1 MQFSYKAKTVQGETK
16 NGTLEALSRRA
27 ALDILQKQGFY
38 VISLREIKNPLQIN
52 ISLPFFSG
60 VPQKEKIAFVR
71 QFAVMLKSDIPP
83 LQALKALVHQSKNR
97 QMREIIAKM
106 AEGIET
112 GSPLS
117 QVCSMHPKVF
127 NNFFVSIVKSG
138 EAAGKVS
145 SSLSYLADHLEKDYN
160 FNRKVLGALIY
171 PIFVIVVLIGA
182 FFLVTFFIIPK
193 ISEILQSF
201 SGKLPFTTTV
211 IIGLSHFVQKGG
223 WAIIV
228 FGFVA
233 LLILYFFFRKN
244 PKTKMFYDKILLRVP
259 IFGSFVMKINLVRL
273 AENLSVLISSG
284 LPITQALAIT
294 EDIMT
299 NAVYKDIIK
308 KAQEKVSQGEKIS
321 SLTQEYP
328 QFISSFVTQ
337 MIATGEE
344 TGRLEETL
352 KTVVDFYREE
362 TERTAANLT
371 TLIEPVLIL
380 IMGIGIGFLAVGI
393 FIPLFQ
399 IGLQG
404 MGGM

>member
-1 MQFSYKAKTVQGETK
+1 
-16 NGTLEALSRRA
+16 
-27 ALDILQKQGFY
+27 
-38 VISLREIKNPLQIN
+38 
-52 ISLPFFSG
+52 
-60 VPQKEKIAFVR
+60 
-71 QFAVMLKSDIPP
+71 
-83 LQALKALVHQSKNR
+83 
-97 QMREIIAKM
+97 
-106 AEGIET
+106 
-112 GSPLS
+112 
-117 QVCSMHPKVF
+117 
-127 NNFFVSIVKSG
+127 
-138 EAAGKVS
+138 
-145 SSLSYLADHLEKDYN
+145 
-160 FNRKVLGALIY
+160 
-171 PIFVIVVLIGA
+171 
-182 FFLVTFFIIPK
+182 
-193 ISEILQSF
+193 
-201 SGKLPFTTTV
+201 
-211 IIGLSHFVQKGG
+211 
-223 WAIIV
+223 
-228 FGFVA
+228 
-233 LLILYFFFRKN
+233 
-244 PKTKMFYDKILLRVP
+244 MFYDKILLRVP

>member
-1 MQFSYKAKTVQGETK
+1 
-16 NGTLEALSRRA
+16 
-27 ALDILQKQGFY
+27 
-38 VISLREIKNPLQIN
+38 
-52 ISLPFFSG
+52 
-60 VPQKEKIAFVR
+60 
-71 QFAVMLKSDIPP
+71 
-83 LQALKALVHQSKNR
+83 
-97 QMREIIAKM
+97 MREIIAKM